1 MRRYNH
7 YVSKMLQNGYIGIK
21 SQDLSADTIQNS
33 YLIFFVRYLV
43 DRERI
48 STFAALEPPSLLT
61 MLKSGVVLFLIP
73 MPIAFE
79 KHFTPV
85 EDIVDILCCRGLNI
99 DNYDEALHLLTN
111 IGYYRF
117 SAYLYPLLE
126 TPKCNHQFKTN
137 SSFNNALSLY
147 CFDKQLRMLIFSE
160 IESIEIAFRSV
171 LANRIADKT
180 GDIFWMTNASM
191 YKDEN
196 RFANT
201 MLLLNKELKVSKE
214 DFIKHG

>member
-1 MRRYNH
+1 
-7 YVSKMLQNGYIGIK
+7 
-21 SQDLSADTIQNS
+21 
-33 YLIFFVRYLV
+33 
-43 DRERI
+43 
-48 STFAALEPPSLLT
+48 
-61 MLKSGVVLFLIP
+61 

-147 CFDKQLRMLIFSE
+147 NLCIIKWFVNVISPTNDMRYQLE
-160 IESIEIAFRSV
+160 A
-171 LANRIADKT
+171 
-180 GDIFWMTNASM
+180 
-191 YKDEN
+191 
-196 RFANT
+196 
-201 MLLLNKELKVSKE
+201 LLNSFPNVDINAMGFPNNWGGEPLWN
-214 DFIKHG
+214 